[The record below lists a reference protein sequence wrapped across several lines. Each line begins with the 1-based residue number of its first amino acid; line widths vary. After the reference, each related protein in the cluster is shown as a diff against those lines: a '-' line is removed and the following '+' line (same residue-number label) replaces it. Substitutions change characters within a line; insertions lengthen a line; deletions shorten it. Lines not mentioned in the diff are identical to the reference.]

1 MEAAASGVLCKVS
14 AEPGRGPAL
23 PGPPAL
29 GPGSSDVSLHP
40 PLQGPAGVGVLGRG
54 LGMVGGGG
62 RGLARLIELHVAVL
76 LAAAADAAVTLR
88 VQEGAAVAERAP
100 LELPLTE
107 LDG

>member
-14 AEPGRGPAL
+14 AEPGRGHAL

-29 GPGSSDVSLHP
+29 SPGSSDVSLHP

-107 LDG
+107 LYG